1 MADLTVP
8 KTTGTVD
15 NPFMPDAAPSTDAPL
30 APRAA
35 PAPATPAAPV
45 AAPAVDTGAAVDGYL
60 KNTAQGAQTNLAIAF
75 GANPD
80 YEAEISRLSKQTGV
94 PIDSARKFP
103 DQVKQQAAIGGI
115 DFQRMATQFPSTAA
129 FYQKQQNANVAHDDV
144 DALQN
149 VERSTTALGPPGNT
163 VPLAPGTT
171 GYFQPDNSPLPFR
184 TRIVDWAR
192 NLFGMGPG
200 EGNAQ
205 GAGGAQAF
213 IQQYAKDNGV
223 PVGDMRNAVGGMS
236 EVPTQF
242 AQGFYN
248 SFLAGLAPDANGEA
262 QTTAGGIASGVG
274 NLAGFV
280 AGAPLKVAGA
290 VAERLPGVAHVA
302 GESFAKGLTR
312 DVGAQATTLGIASAI
327 TATGQA
333 LDQSTPSAAL
343 ATLGMA
349 GLHGAEMGAVFGGA
363 GRVLPDNTIVQTLA
377 RAVGVNTL
385 MDAIQG
391 TNPLDNRPTAQKIFD
406 YGLNT
411 IFAMHG
417 AGRATGGWLRD
428 AARAET
434 AAADGANLQNLADA
448 AAQSKLRARDPDT
461 FREFVAQANENG
473 PVQNVYV
480 DGNALTNALAQSGI
494 KMADIERTMPDVAKQ
509 IPEALAMGGDVTIPV
524 ADFAAHIAG
533 SKAQEALMPHLKT
546 DPDGMTFQEASEFHQ
561 SAVDQFTRAAQQ
573 TLADR
578 GNDDA
583 VAQSSQAVHDD
594 VLRQLGEANRF
605 TPDVNKVYA
614 ALVRDTYTA
623 AAARAGTTPEAMYQ
637 RYPLRIAADDVTGAN
652 SLNQAATETPE
663 FKNWFGDSKAVDSEG
678 RPLVLYHGTGAD
690 FTEFKPS
697 ETYENGI
704 YFTPDPRYAAGRAR
718 INAQM
723 RDGAANVMPSFVKI
737 ERPAPEGMSAA
748 EAVAQGYDG
757 LIRGEGRSL
766 EYVVFNPE
774 QVKSA
779 IGNRGTFDPRD
790 PNILHQDSRPAVSTL
805 HGEEIAPKGTDI
817 KALRAAAADFYTRNL
832 AGTKVH
838 NGEIGD
844 IELNKRGMKKALWS
858 SANPDKLRLFAALPD
873 ILQNGRL
880 MGSADNLDL
889 ARKPD
894 VVRYH
899 YLEAPVELD
908 GKRVTVRATVEER
921 NNGKLYYNHTLPGNE
936 YFQEGKSDAQT
947 RGVTR
952 PAEPLPGE
960 RHEAPAGQPVPD
972 HSPESPDSN
981 LAQSRDNINLRIVDQ
996 GERGKLSFAD
1006 DITSAPSTITLTKNA
1021 DLSTFVHEL
1030 GHFQLE
1036 MLAHLSGD
1044 GTLPEVAKDFGHVM
1058 DWFGLKPDEWRTM
1071 SLEEKREY
1079 HEKFARGF
1087 ESYLFEGKAPSAEL
1101 RSVFQ
1106 KVRAWMVSVYQS
1118 LKALNVQLS
1127 PEVRGVFDR
1136 MLATN
1141 DAIRSAEAERA
1152 YMPMF
1157 ATPEEA
1163 GMTPEQFADYHKLAQ
1178 EATLDASDELT
1189 ARTLRDMR
1197 FAENTKIKALRAI
1210 RQDVAAKRAVEKR
1223 AATIEVMKQPV
1234 YQAWQFLTLK
1244 GDEAGRAQPEPKA
1257 KSNPDIVDPSRDNLF
1272 EAIAKHGGLNRDEI
1286 ARKWGVDPKDVRDSG
1301 VFGKPVAR
1309 KEGGLS
1315 IDAMA
1320 ERLVQDNYLDAHDLA
1335 EFEEKFDAQRR
1346 GEDIFSWQKQYEM
1359 LDDARPQ
1366 MLDLLN
1372 TYHGKLDTND
1382 LRNMYGEGKDAPW
1395 HVLSDRRMTSEKNGI
1410 DSDILAETFG
1420 FSSGRELV
1428 EALMKAEPPIDVIRG
1443 MTDQRM
1449 LEKYGDITD
1458 TAAMNRAANEA
1469 IHNEVRARF
1478 IATEL
1483 KALAKATG
1491 PVRELERAA
1500 REVAE
1505 NTIAGKKV
1513 REISAAKYAAAE
1525 ARAGRLADAALRKG
1539 DIAEAAAQKRNQL
1552 LNNQLER
1559 AARAAATEVTKGV
1572 AYLRKFDTPSKTLD
1586 PDYRSQIESLL
1597 DRFDLRASTTGK
1609 DIARRESLVKWV
1621 EARTEEGLMPVIPE
1635 SLLNEAYRK
1644 SYKDMTVDEMRGLL
1658 DSVRNIEHLGRL
1670 KQKLLTLADKREFNA
1685 FVEEAVGTI
1694 EENAKKTLPDKIES
1708 NQIGD
1713 KIKAKANR
1721 FLADHRTLASLLQ
1734 QMDGKDGG
1742 FLWDKIVRPMNERGD
1757 WEARRRSEATKALR
1771 EIFDPIVKKGDLRA
1785 KLFIPEINDSLSK
1798 EGRLA
1803 VALNWGN
1810 ETNQRRILTG
1820 DKWSPEQVQAIL
1832 RTLSK
1837 DDWQFVQKVW
1847 DHIDTY
1853 WPEIAEKQY
1862 RVTGVRPE
1870 KVEAQAF
1877 INPHGDTMRGGY
1889 YPIKY
1894 DPTRST
1900 RAEEHE
1906 ETATLKQMLGG
1917 AVTRATTRR
1926 GFTEA
1931 RVEDVNR
1938 PVRKDLG
1945 VVTQHVEEVLHDLAW
1960 HEWLIDTNRVLG
1972 SGRFGDAVRA
1982 HYGPEVLATMKETAK
1997 AIAIGDVASKHA
2009 MDAALA
2015 FLRKGTIVSRLGFNV
2030 ISALKQFGGF
2040 GPTAALIGAGYMRRG
2055 LIEYMGSAFQRESV
2069 TRSVYEKSD
2078 FMRLR
2083 GQTLNRDI
2091 REVRN
2096 QIDAGSHPII
2106 ETISSALPAAQRTVP
2121 VIEAVKD
2128 SYLWMIE
2135 YAQRHVDV
2143 PAWIGAY
2150 RKGIDDFAGD
2160 EAKAVAYADQVVRD
2174 SQGSGLIADQPQIMR
2189 GGQFA
2194 KLFTTF
2200 YSALNAQYNLLAKAQ
2215 GQGGV
2220 ARLASAFTMAIIL
2233 PSLYTAAV
2241 ANLRGHQGGNDDW
2254 QMQMAGDYFQEL
2266 LGNTIGMMVGVRE
2279 LSGVLQGF
2287 DYTGPTPLTP
2297 IADFGQFSK
2306 HAVQMWERRE
2316 VTEGGLRAAN
2326 KLAGDILHYPAGLL
2340 DRVAEGYLAWQNG
2353 DASAA
2358 ALVVGKPAR

>member
-8 KTTGTVD
+8 KAKGTVD
-15 NPFMPDAAPSTDAPL
+15 NPFTPDAAPSTDAPM
-30 APRAA
+30 APSA
-35 PAPATPAAPV
+35 PSATPAPV
-45 AAPAVDTGAAVDGYL
+45 PSPASVPVVDTGSAVDSYL
-60 KNTAQGAQTNLAIAF
+60 HNTAQGAQANLSIAF

-80 YEAEISRLSKQTGV
+80 YEAELSRLSKQTGV

-103 DQVKQQAAIGGI
+103 DQVKQQAFVSSV

-129 FYQKQQNANVAHDDV
+129 FYQKQGNANVAHDDI

-149 VERSTTALGPPGNT
+149 VEQSTTALGPPGNT

-171 GYFQPDNSPLPFR
+171 GYFQPDTSQLPFR
-184 TRIVDWAR
+184 TRITDWAR
-192 NLFGMGPG
+192 NLLGMGPG

-205 GAGGAQAF
+205 GASGAQAF
-213 IQQYAKDNGV
+213 IQNYAKQNNV

-242 AQGFYN
+242 AQGFFN
-248 SFLAGLAPDANGEA
+248 SFLAGLAPDANGQA
-262 QTTAGGIASGVG
+262 QTTAGGVASGVG

-280 AGAPLKVAGA
+280 AGVPLKIAGA
-290 VAERLPGVAHVA
+290 AVDAVPQLTHVA
-302 GESFAKGLTR
+302 GESFAKGLAR
-312 DVGAQATTLGIASAI
+312 DVGAQATTLGLASAI

-377 RAVGVNTL
+377 RAVGVNGL
-385 MDAIQG
+385 MDAVQG
-391 TNPLDNRPTAQKIFD
+391 TNPFDNRPTAQKVFD

-411 IFAMHG
+411 LFAMHG

-434 AAADGANLQNLADA
+434 ATTDGANLQNLADA
-448 AAQSKLRARDPDT
+448 AAQSKLRARDPEA
-461 FREFVAQANENG
+461 FRDFVAQANENG
-473 PVQNVYV
+473 PLQNVYV
-480 DGNALTNALAQSGI
+480 DGNTLTNALAQSGI

-509 IPEALAMGGDVTIPV
+509 IPEALATGSDVSIPV
-524 ADFAAHIAG
+524 ADYMAHLAG
-533 SKAQEALMPHLKT
+533 SKAQDSLMPHLKT
-546 DPDGMTFQEASEFHQ
+546 DPEGMTFQEASDFHQ
-561 SAVDQFTRAAQQ
+561 SAVDQFQKAAQQ
-573 TLADR
+573 TVADK

-583 VAQSSQAVHDD
+583 VAQSAGVVHDD

-623 AAARAGTTPEAMYQ
+623 AGARAGLSPEAMYQ
-637 RYPLRIAADDVTGAN
+637 RYPLRIAAEDVTGQNAVEQGAIHEDTGLP
-652 SLNQAATETPE
+652 LNEDGTVT
-663 FKNWFGDSKAVDSEG
+663 
-678 RPLVLYHGTGAD
+678 LYHHT
-690 FTEFKPS
+690 S
-697 ETYENGI
+697 
-704 YFTPDPRYAAGRAR
+704 
-718 INAQM
+718 
-723 RDGAANVMPSFVKI
+723 
-737 ERPAPEGMSAA
+737 
-748 EAVAQGYDG
+748 
-757 LIRGEGRSL
+757 
-766 EYVVFNPE
+766 
-774 QVKSA
+774 
-779 IGNRGTFDPRD
+779 
-790 PNILHQDSRPAVSTL
+790 
-805 HGEEIAPKGTDI
+805 
-817 KALRAAAADFYTRNL
+817 AAAADAIRKT
-832 AGTKVH
+832 
-838 NGEIGD
+838 
-844 IELNKRGMKKALWS
+844 
-858 SANPDKLRLFAALPD
+858 
-873 ILQNGRL
+873 GRL
-880 MGSADNLDL
+880 KSEAE
-889 ARKPD
+889 PD
-894 VVRYH
+894 VYLTTHKDTDTGYGDTAVPVRVDPAK
-899 YLEAPVELD
+899 LQLD
-908 GKRVTVRATVEER
+908 DEFPDGRQDYRIDTGR
-921 NNGKLYYNHTLPGNE
+921 PGGSIKVKIGGDNE
-936 YFQEGKSDAQT
+936 
-947 RGVTR
+947 V
-952 PAEPLPGE
+952 
-960 RHEAPAGQPVPD
+960 
-972 HSPESPDSN
+972 N
-981 LAQSRDNINLRIVDQ
+981 Q
-996 GERGKLSFAD
+996 GARGKLSFAD
-1006 DITSAPSTITLTKNA
+1006 DITTAPSTITLNKNA

-1036 MLAHLSGD
+1036 MLAHMSAGKPLEAGAAAMWRNAD
-1044 GTLPEVAKDFGHVM
+1044 TDIPVTFHGLAPEVGPDGRQYAEVEHDGQRSFVPADELVSQHADPSLAKDFATVM

-1071 SLEEKREY
+1071 PLEEKRDY
-1079 HEKFARGF
+1079 HERFARGF

-1101 RSVFQ
+1101 RGVFQ
-1106 KVRAWMVSVYQS
+1106 KVRAWMVNVYRS
-1118 LKALNVQLS
+1118 LKALNVELS

-1141 DAIRSAEAERA
+1141 DAIRSAEVERA

-1157 ATPEEA
+1157 SSADEA
-1163 GMTPEQFADYHKLAQ
+1163 GMTPEQFAEYHKLGQ

-1189 ARTLRDMR
+1189 TRTLKDMR

-1223 AATIEVMKQPV
+1223 AATVEIMQQPV

-1244 GDEAGRAQPEPKA
+1244 GDEAGRAQPEEKA
-1257 KSNPDIVDPSRDNLF
+1257 KSHPGIVDPSMDNLF
-1272 EAIAKHGGLNRDEI
+1272 TAIAKHGGLNRDEI
-1286 ARKWGVDPKDVRDSG
+1286 TRKWGVDHKDLGDSG

-1320 ERLVQDNYLDAHDLA
+1320 ERLHQDNYLDSHDLA

-1359 LDDARPQ
+1359 PEDARPP

-1410 DSDILAETFG
+1410 DSDILAETLG
-1420 FSSGRELV
+1420 FSSGREMV
-1428 EALMKAEPPIDVIRG
+1428 DALMKAEPPLDVIRAR
-1443 MTDQRM
+1443 TDQRM
-1449 LEKYGDITD
+1449 LEKHGDITSPD
-1458 TAAMNRAANEA
+1458 AMNRAANEA
-1469 IHNEVRARF
+1469 IHNDVRTRF

-1525 ARAGRLADAALRKG
+1525 ARAGKLADAALRKG
-1539 DIAEAAAQKRNQL
+1539 DINEAAAQKRNQL

-1559 AARAAATEVTKGV
+1559 AARAAATEVTKGI
-1572 AYLRKFDTPSKTLD
+1572 AYLRKFDTPSKALD
-1586 PDYRSQIESLL
+1586 PDYRVQIESLL
-1597 DRFDLRASTTGK
+1597 DRFDLRSSTTGK

-1621 EARTEEGLMPVIPE
+1621 EARTDEGLTPVIPE
-1635 SLLNEAYRK
+1635 ELLNEAYRK
-1644 SYKDMTVDEMRGLL
+1644 SYKDMTMDEMRGLL

-1670 KQKLLTLADKREFNA
+1670 KQKLLTLADKRDFNA
-1685 FVEEAVGTI
+1685 FIEEAVGTI
-1694 EENAKKTLPDKIES
+1694 EENSKGVLPDKIES
-1708 NQIGD
+1708 NQLAD

-1721 FLADHRTLASLLQ
+1721 FLADHRTLSSLLQ

-1757 WEARRRSEATKALR
+1757 WEAKRRSEATKALR
-1771 EIFDPIVKKGDLRA
+1771 EIFDPIVKKGDLRV
-1785 KLFIPEINDSLSK
+1785 KTFLPEINDSLSK

-1820 DKWSPEQVQAIL
+1820 DRWTPEQAHAIL
-1832 RTLSK
+1832 KTLSK
-1837 DDWQFVQKVW
+1837 DDWGFVQKVW

-1853 WPEIAEKQY
+1853 WPEIADKQY

-1870 KVEAQAF
+1870 KVEAKSF

-1926 GFTEA
+1926 GFTES

-1982 HYGPEVLATMKETAK
+1982 NYGPAVLATMKETAK
-1997 AIAIGDVASKHA
+1997 SIALGDVASKHA

-2040 GPTAALIGAGYMRRG
+2040 GPTSALIGAGYMRRG

-2069 TRSVYEKSD
+2069 TQSVYAKSD

-2083 GQTLNRDI
+2083 GQTMNRDI
-2091 REVRN
+2091 REIRN
-2096 QIDAGSHPII
+2096 QIDAGSHPLI
-2106 ETISSALPAAQRTVP
+2106 ETISRALPVAQRTVS
-2121 VIEAVKD
+2121 VLEGVKD

-2143 PAWIGAY
+2143 PSWLGAY
-2150 RKGIDDFAGD
+2150 RKGIDEFKGD

-2200 YSALNAQYNLLAKAQ
+2200 YSALNAQYNVLAKAQ

-2220 ARLASAFTMAIIL
+2220 GRLAAAFTMSILL

-2241 ANLRGHQGGNDDW
+2241 SNLRGHQGNNDDW
-2254 QMQMAGDYFQEL
+2254 QMQMTGDYFQEL
-2266 LGNTIGMMVGVRE
+2266 LGNTLGMMVGVRE
-2279 LSGVLQGF
+2279 FSSILQGF

-2297 IADFGQFSK
+2297 IADLGQFVK
-2306 HAVQMWERRE
+2306 QAKKGE

-2326 KLAGDILHYPAGLL
+2326 KVAGDVLHYPAGLL

-2358 ALVVGKPAR
+2358 ALVIGKPTR